1 MNNATKILIA
11 MIMVAG
17 LCIGCGKSKTPEPV
31 KPDAVAKPAAKP
43 EATDAKWEPETAKE
57 KPAAH
62 NPNDGG
68 DHSGHNH

>member
-1 MNNATKILIA
+1 MNNTTKILMA

-17 LCIGCGKSKTPEPV
+17 LCIGCGKSETPEPV
-31 KPDAVAKPAAKP
+31 KPAATP
-43 EATDAKWEPETAKE
+43 EITSEKWAPETATEE

-62 NPNDGG
+62 NPNDGH